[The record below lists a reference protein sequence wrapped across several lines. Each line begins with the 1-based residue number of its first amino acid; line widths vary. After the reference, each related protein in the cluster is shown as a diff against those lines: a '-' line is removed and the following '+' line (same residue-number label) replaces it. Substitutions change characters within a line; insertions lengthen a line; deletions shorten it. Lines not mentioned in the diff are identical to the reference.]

1 METIA
6 IKSRII
12 VAAQYDRDQQ
22 HLSLEFKNGEHRLFS
37 GVPRRVVM
45 RMARAE
51 SPGNYYIANVRARFA
66 QIYT

>member
-1 METIA
+1 MESVA

-12 VAAQYDRDQQ
+12 VAMQYDRAQQ
-22 HLSLEFKNGEHRLFS
+22 YLSLEFKNGEHRLFA

-51 SPGNYYIANVRARFA
+51 SPGEYYIANVRARFT

>member
-12 VAAQYDRDQQ
+12 VAAQYDKAQQ
-22 HLSLEFKNGEHRLFS
+22 HLSLEFKNGEHRLFA
-37 GVPRRVVM
+37 GVPRSVVM

-51 SPGNYYIANVRARFA
+51 SPGKYYIANVRPRFTE
-66 QIYT
+66 IYT